1 MRFWRL
7 INYGQINLRF
17 VYSRSRLIEL
27 AFVRL
32 LVWGGI
38 CMERRREET
47 KCLFDSFGLI
57 RVNLAT
63 V

>member
-27 AFVRL
+27 AFVGL
-32 LVWGGI
+32 LVWGGM
-38 CMERRREET
+38 CMEREGE
-47 KCLFDSFGLI
+47 KKQNVYLI
-57 RVNLAT
+57 LLDWFELI
-63 V
+63 